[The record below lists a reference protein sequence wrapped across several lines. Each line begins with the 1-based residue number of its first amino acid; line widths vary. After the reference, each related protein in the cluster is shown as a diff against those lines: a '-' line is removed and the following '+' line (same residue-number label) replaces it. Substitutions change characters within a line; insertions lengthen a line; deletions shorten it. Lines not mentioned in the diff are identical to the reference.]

1 MATLSN
7 STQHQQPAEMAPSSP
22 TDSVL
27 SAVASLL
34 GNVSGWELI
43 VTTLLAIVVYDQGI
57 VFFLTCIANDKV
69 KYQMNKKGI
78 AGPRFKIPVMGSFLD
93 SLNPTFE
100 GYLSKWE
107 SGPLSCVSVFH
118 KSGPTYSPVDN

>member
-1 MATLSN
+1 MSALTN
-7 STQHQQPAEMAPSSP
+7 ATQHQRPAEMTPSSP
-22 TDSVL
+22 ADSVL

-34 GNVSGWELI
+34 GNIGGWTL
-43 VTTLLAIVVYDQGI
+43 VATTLLAIVIYDQGT
-57 VFFLTCIANDKV
+57 TCYTGMLMIKV
-69 KYQMNKKGI
+69 KYQINKKGI

-93 SLNPTFE
+93 SLHPTFE

-118 KSGPTYSPVDN
+118 K